1 LANTKIQRMKKDIPE
16 VFDFINKHIT
26 EFETNLNYAK
36 LSENLKNL
44 DEKNQNKSNY

>member
-1 LANTKIQRMKKDIPE
+1 MKKDIPE

-26 EFETNLNYAK
+26 GFETNLNYVK

-44 DEKNQNKSNY
+44 EEKNSK